1 MDHRKL
7 LLTRVLWADPYKT
20 IYHFKAYRLQNS
32 IIFFFY
38 HNYHKDHNW
47 GDRENYSCVFPMI
60 HLYVLVFYCFGKQCL
75 GSESAIIVLKK
86 PYGWLLIEV
95 YFKSYE
101 LFKFEWAIFIAGL
114 HTLLHISKNVSKINI
129 RPKGFFSSTFD
140 TTLCQLNCVIHG
152 DPFSSFDWLEK
163 EKTQYLIYFHSLW
176 RHNKAIEWSDFF
188 LKCFIFRTIIKII

>member
-47 GDRENYSCVFPMI
+47 GDRENYSCVFNTFVRACILLFRQTM
-60 HLYVLVFYCFGKQCL
+60 FGKWISNYCAKKTLWLIVDWSLLQELWAFQVWVGNFHSWPLHSSSYLKKCFKNQH
-75 GSESAIIVLKK
+75 SAI
-86 PYGWLLIEV
+86 
-95 YFKSYE
+95 
-101 LFKFEWAIFIAGL
+101 
-114 HTLLHISKNVSKINI
+114 
-129 RPKGFFSSTFD
+129 RFFSSTFD
-140 TTLCQLNCVIHG
+140 TTPCQLNCVTHG
-152 DPFSSFDWLEK
+152 NPFSSFDWLEK

-188 LKCFIFRTIIKII
+188 LNVLFLEQL

>member
-86 PYGWLLIEV
+86 TVWLIVDWSLLQ
-95 YFKSYE
+95 E
-101 LFKFEWAIFIAGL
+101 LWAFQVWVG
-114 HTLLHISKNVSKINI
+114 N
-129 RPKGFFSSTFD
+129 
-140 TTLCQLNCVIHG
+140 
-152 DPFSSFDWLEK
+152 
-163 EKTQYLIYFHSLW
+163 FHSWPSHSSSYL
-176 RHNKAIEWSDFF
+176 K
-188 LKCFIFRTIIKII
+188 KCFKNQHSAKRVFFFNFWYYSVPT